1 MASSSRELAPLGNS
15 RVSGEKPAVP
25 ARQCP
30 AVRWGQIF
38 VADLVAL
45 LLMLGI
51 PQIVIGY
58 MLVFLGTGTPELFVS
73 LISTIQ
79 VNLGVAGT
87 NDLTVT
93 IVMASRS

>member
-1 MASSSRELAPLGNS
+1 VASSSRELAPLGNS
-15 RVSGEKPAVP
+15 RVSAKKPAVP
-25 ARQCP
+25 ARQSP
-30 AVRWGQIF
+30 AVRWGQLF
-38 VADLVAL
+38 VTDLLAL

-87 NDLTVT
+87 DDLTVS
-93 IVMASRS
+93 IVMESTS

>member
-1 MASSSRELAPLGNS
+1 
-15 RVSGEKPAVP
+15 
-25 ARQCP
+25 
-30 AVRWGQIF
+30 
-38 VADLVAL
+38 
-45 LLMLGI
+45 MLGI

-87 NDLTVT
+87 DDLTVS
-93 IVMASRS
+93 IVMESTS

>member
-1 MASSSRELAPLGNS
+1 
-15 RVSGEKPAVP
+15 
-25 ARQCP
+25 
-30 AVRWGQIF
+30 

-87 NDLTVT
+87 NDLTVS